1 MSSTLHEPRPALR
14 RNLGIKRSIGEII
27 FDNLNVLFLLVFAFL
42 TLYPFWYVLVLSLN
56 EGTDSL
62 KGGIWFWPRKWTLT
76 NYAYVLFNPQ
86 IMVAYRTTVLRTL
99 SGSALGLLVTG
110 LAAYSLTKH
119 YLPGRNVIITIFL
132 IPMFIGG
139 TVVSGYVLIAKL
151 GMLNTFWVY
160 IIPGAFSFFN
170 AIIMRTYMYTI
181 PPSLEESAKIDGASY
196 FRIFA
201 QIVVPLCKPIIATV
215 FLFNAVGHWLDFY
228 TNMLYTA
235 MNKSIMTLQYL
246 LYLLILAKE
255 ASMSAITEHP
265 PLGGI
270 FTTRQEQVTPVAVK
284 TAVIMFVTLPILF
297 VYPFLQK
304 YFVQGVL
311 IGSVKE

>member
-1 MSSTLHEPRPALR
+1 MARGDALESFLQHR
-14 RNLGIKRSIGEII
+14 KRSAARRSLGELA
-27 FDNLNVLFLLVFAFL
+27 FDNLNVLLMLAFAFM
-42 TLYPFWYVLVLSLN
+42 TLYPFWYVLILSLN
-56 EGTDSL
+56 EGSDAAL
-62 KGGIWFWPRKWTLT
+62 GGIWFIPRRWTLN
-76 NYAYVLFNPQ
+76 NYSFVVLNPIVLNAYKITL
-86 IMVAYRTTVLRTL
+86 LRTVA
-99 SGSALGLLVTG
+99 GSLLTLLVCG
-110 LAAYSLTKH
+110 FAAYALTKH
-119 YLPGRNVIITIFL
+119 RLPGRNFFITFFI

-139 TVVSGYVLIAKL
+139 TVVSYYVVYSRL
-151 GMLNTFWVY
+151 GLLNRFWVY
-160 IIPGAFSFFN
+160 IIPGSFSFFQM
-170 AIIMRTYMYTI
+170 IIMRTYMYTI

-265 PLGGI
+265 
-270 FTTRQEQVTPVAVK
+270 RWEASSRR
-284 TAVIMFVTLPILF
+284 AR
-297 VYPFLQK
+297 
-304 YFVQGVL
+304 
-311 IGSVKE
+311 SR